1 MKSLRRTMVFPL
13 LALAFLWGVP
23 TPASAVDNAA
33 IAINTKDD
41 TFVSRQAFK
50 ITRVNDDVADE
61 ANVAWAQASCERCRT
76 AAVAFQIVLIT
87 DDAHTVTP
95 FNGAFAVNELCTLC
109 ATYAGAFQY
118 VVTTGQPVHFTESG
132 NEKIDLI
139 KQELKALIA
148 GATFGPTEPG
158 DDPLDLT
165 EIQAFDAQVT
175 ALFSRLENVV
185 DSELVRVGGGHVD
198 ENVDVDLAA

>member
-1 MKSLRRTMVFPL
+1 
-13 LALAFLWGVP
+13 
-23 TPASAVDNAA
+23 
-33 IAINTKDD
+33 
-41 TFVSRQAFK
+41 
-50 ITRVNDDVADE
+50 
-61 ANVAWAQASCERCRT
+61 
-76 AAVAFQIVLIT
+76 
-87 DDAHTVTP
+87 
-95 FNGAFAVNELCTLC
+95 
-109 ATYAGAFQY
+109 
-118 VVTTGQPVHFTESG
+118 VVTTDQPVHFTESG

-148 GATFGPTEPG
+148 SATFGPTEPG